1 MKKYFNKRTNG
12 DVYVVEFENQKF
24 DTLKY
29 NSASIDYSY
38 FIEEDGMFIVL
49 DEDGNELE
57 SFEVKANDIVLKMYS
72 YTKNWKEK
80 IYIKITDPALLAY
93 YDNLREYRKSVE
105 KETEKYKQV
114 AYNNNGLKC
123 ECDEA

>member
-29 NSASIDYSY
+29 NRAGIDYSY

-49 DEDGNELE
+49 DENGDELE
-57 SFEVKANDIVLKMYS
+57 SFEVKANDVVLRMYS
-72 YTKNWKEK
+72 YTKNWQEK
-80 IYIKITDPALLAY
+80 VYIRITDPALLAY
-93 YDNLREYRKSVE
+93 YDNRREHREIIDKEAE
-105 KETEKYKQV
+105 KLKQA
-114 AYNNNGLKC
+114 AYNNDLKC
-123 ECDEA
+123 EPA

>member
-1 MKKYFNKRTNG
+1 MKKYFNKRTNSE
-12 DVYVVEFENQKF
+12 VYIVEFENQKF
-24 DTLKY
+24 DKLKY

-38 FIEEDGMFIVL
+38 FIEEDGVFIVL

-57 SFEVKANDIVLKMYS
+57 SFEVKANDVVLKMYS

-93 YDNLREYRKSVE
+93 YDNLREYCKSVE
-105 KETEKYKQV
+105 KETEKYSQV
-114 AYNNNGLKC
+114 AYDSNNPEC
-123 ECDEA
+123 EAA

>member
-1 MKKYFNKRTNG
+1 MKKYFNKRTNS

-38 FIEEDGMFIVL
+38 FIEEDGIFIVL
-49 DEDGNELE
+49 DENGDELE
-57 SFEVKANDIVLKMYS
+57 SFEVKANDVILRMYPC
-72 YTKNWKEK
+72 TNNWQEK
-80 IYIKITDPALLAY
+80 VYIKITDPALLAY

-105 KETEKYKQV
+105 KEAEKFKKV
-114 AYNNNGLKC
+114 AHDANNLKC
-123 ECDEA
+123 EEA